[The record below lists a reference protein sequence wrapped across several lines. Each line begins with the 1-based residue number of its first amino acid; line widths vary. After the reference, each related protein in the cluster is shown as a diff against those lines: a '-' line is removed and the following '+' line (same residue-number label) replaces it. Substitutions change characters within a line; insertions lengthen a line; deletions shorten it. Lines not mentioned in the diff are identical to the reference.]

1 MRHKLILLALLLGA
15 TYTAASQD
23 EFSTKLDE
31 TIISQDIFG
40 NSVLDTP
47 KNVTVITAKDI
58 EEQGAQN
65 IEQALK
71 IVPGVA
77 AYNNVGGMEPK
88 ISFRGMAP
96 GKEEQNILYLVDGL
110 PYNSTVDTAGVNLN
124 LIPIDSIERI
134 EIVPN
139 SGNILYGEGA
149 VAGIINIITKQGEN
163 KKYYGDIG
171 FEAGSY
177 NLRKY
182 KVNVGSQINNKISFN
197 VRYNSKDVK
206 GYRQHDTRNIDYLD
220 LHTKYKFDTGSLTLN
235 FSHAETDYKFP
246 GAIISKNDIKPS
258 TSNTKGKEKLNIYKI
273 KYQQKLTD
281 NLDMNISGDYK
292 DKTYKS
298 IDDKSGKRST
308 LRDTDSF
315 YITPQFKYS
324 YLDDSYFILGG
335 DFSKGTSKYTY
346 KTSKSTDTKK
356 DSLGI
361 FATNTIKYSDFLFT
375 QGIRHQKLKYDVKDN
390 LYPSKG
396 HKKPKTVDQSFDAN
410 SYELTGSYIIDDTS
424 SIYLSYNR
432 AFRAPTA
439 NEAGLWRADYD
450 VNLQT
455 SDTFEMGT
463 KGAFKNLYWSG
474 AIYQTDTKNE
484 IFYVAYEDGK
494 LGKAF
499 NLPGKNKR
507 KGIEILL
514 EEKFDSLSLRQGFS
528 YVEHK
533 ITSGVFKGNKIPGVP
548 NIIYN
553 LGLDYS
559 ITENLTFN
567 TNFYYYGS
575 AYATYD
581 FHNSFGKQKGHNETD
596 IALNYKMNNGLTIY
610 GGINNLFDK
619 EFFNAK
625 VDTNNKIKYFYG
637 ARRNYYVG
645 LKYNF

>member
-134 EIVPN
+134 EVVPN

-206 GYRQHDTRNIDYLD
+206 GYRQHDTRTVSYT
-220 LHTKYKFDTGSLTLN
+220 HLTLP
-235 FSHAETDYKFP
+235 T
-246 GAIISKNDIKPS
+246 
-258 TSNTKGKEKLNIYKI
+258 
-273 KYQQKLTD
+273 
-281 NLDMNISGDYK
+281 
-292 DKTYKS
+292 
-298 IDDKSGKRST
+298 
-308 LRDTDSF
+308 
-315 YITPQFKYS
+315 TP
-324 YLDDSYFILGG
+324 
-335 DFSKGTSKYTY
+335 
-346 KTSKSTDTKK
+346 
-356 DSLGI
+356 
-361 FATNTIKYSDFLFT
+361 
-375 QGIRHQKLKYDVKDN
+375 
-390 LYPSKG
+390 
-396 HKKPKTVDQSFDAN
+396 
-410 SYELTGSYIIDDTS
+410 
-424 SIYLSYNR
+424 
-432 AFRAPTA
+432 
-439 NEAGLWRADYD
+439 
-450 VNLQT
+450 
-455 SDTFEMGT
+455 
-463 KGAFKNLYWSG
+463 
-474 AIYQTDTKNE
+474 
-484 IFYVAYEDGK
+484 YV
-494 LGKAF
+494 
-499 NLPGKNKR
+499 
-507 KGIEILL
+507 
-514 EEKFDSLSLRQGFS
+514 
-528 YVEHK
+528 
-533 ITSGVFKGNKIPGVP
+533 
-548 NIIYN
+548 
-553 LGLDYS
+553 
-559 ITENLTFN
+559 
-567 TNFYYYGS
+567 
-575 AYATYD
+575 
-581 FHNSFGKQKGHNETD
+581 
-596 IALNYKMNNGLTIY
+596 
-610 GGINNLFDK
+610 
-619 EFFNAK
+619 
-625 VDTNNKIKYFYG
+625 
-637 ARRNYYVG
+637 
-645 LKYNF
+645 

>member
-1 MRHKLILLALLLGA
+1 
-15 TYTAASQD
+15 
-23 EFSTKLDE
+23 
-31 TIISQDIFG
+31 
-40 NSVLDTP
+40 
-47 KNVTVITAKDI
+47 
-58 EEQGAQN
+58 
-65 IEQALK
+65 
-71 IVPGVA
+71 
-77 AYNNVGGMEPK
+77 
-88 ISFRGMAP
+88 
-96 GKEEQNILYLVDGL
+96 
-110 PYNSTVDTAGVNLN
+110 
-124 LIPIDSIERI
+124 
-134 EIVPN
+134 
-139 SGNILYGEGA
+139 
-149 VAGIINIITKQGEN
+149 
-163 KKYYGDIG
+163 
-171 FEAGSY
+171 
-177 NLRKY
+177 
-182 KVNVGSQINNKISFN
+182 
-197 VRYNSKDVK
+197 
-206 GYRQHDTRNIDYLD
+206 
-220 LHTKYKFDTGSLTLN
+220 
-235 FSHAETDYKFP
+235 
-246 GAIISKNDIKPS
+246 
-258 TSNTKGKEKLNIYKI
+258 
-273 KYQQKLTD
+273 
-281 NLDMNISGDYK
+281 
-292 DKTYKS
+292 
-298 IDDKSGKRST
+298 
-308 LRDTDSF
+308 
-315 YITPQFKYS
+315 
-324 YLDDSYFILGG
+324 
-335 DFSKGTSKYTY
+335 
-346 KTSKSTDTKK
+346 
-356 DSLGI
+356 
-361 FATNTIKYSDFLFT
+361 
-375 QGIRHQKLKYDVKDN
+375 
-390 LYPSKG
+390 
-396 HKKPKTVDQSFDAN
+396 
-410 SYELTGSYIIDDTS
+410 
-424 SIYLSYNR
+424 
-432 AFRAPTA
+432 
-439 NEAGLWRADYD
+439 
-450 VNLQT
+450 
-455 SDTFEMGT
+455 MGT